1 MKRHFT
7 LAIKHYLLNRII
19 DETVAE
25 RLTPYNYSQRLSNE
39 TLEVIGI
46 DVPDKP
52 VTHWEQEISQ
62 VFYTRL
68 KISVGLAVQLKMI
81 KAKQIPV
88 SIDKSDFWTSIYV
101 TTKFGLFFRRIP
113 SFFQTIILFIVTSA
127 LRLADTANRF
137 KWLAGVI
144 SFATLSLKVWHS
156 GLIDK
161 IWIGIS
167 AFIGLAVALLLSL
180 WR

>member
-19 DETVAE
+19 DETVAGC
-25 RLTPYNYSQRLSNE
+25 LTPHNYSHRLRDE
-39 TLEVIGI
+39 KLEVMGI
-46 DVPDKP
+46 DVPDEP

-62 VFYTRL
+62 AFYSRL
-68 KISVGLAVQLKMI
+68 KNSVNLAVQLKMI
-81 KAKQIPV
+81 KAKQIQMRIEE
-88 SIDKSDFWTSIYV
+88 SHFWTSIYV

-113 SFFQTIILFIVTSA
+113 SVFQNMILLVATSV
-127 LRLADTANRF
+127 LRLSNTINRF

-144 SFATLSLKVWHS
+144 SFVTLSLKVWHS

-167 AFIGLAVALLLSL
+167 AFIGLAVTLLLSL